1 MHLLGAEVS
10 LLLDSIRT
18 RATDERARKLRDI
31 ISQVLLYGFL
41 TPAGA
46 SKLRGRLGFYSSL
59 LMGRLGRGMMGPLI
73 RRQYGTHATTLSPIL
88 KRNLLWWF
96 NAIGSLP
103 ARSIPLRL
111 GSPVGAH
118 SEAQGFGHIAARSLL
133 PEDITVSL
141 HLPTWLIDMTIGLEE
156 ESPIFIFELAAAILA
171 ACLAILRN
179 DGNTRTCV
187 LCIDNKAALAALI
200 KGPSSSELG
209 AILVNLFWSMAAR
222 CPVLWWFE
230 YVNTKANA
238 SDPPSRVCDAPMG
251 LARNRASGAI
261 PLEFARIFSSWGA
274 LHRESILL
282 SN

>member
-18 RATDERARKLRDI
+18 CATDERAQKLRDV
-31 ISQVLLYGFL
+31 ISQVLLDGFL

-111 GSPVGAH
+111 SSPVGAH
-118 SEAQGFGHIAARSLL
+118 SDAQGFGRIAARALL

-141 HLPTWLIDMTIGLEE
+141 HLPTWFIDMTFGLEE
-156 ESPIFIFELAAAILA
+156 ESPIFISELAAAILA
-171 ACLAILRN
+171 ACLVILQN
-179 DGNTRTCV
+179 DGNARTCV
-187 LCIDNKAALAALI
+187 LCIDNNAALAALI
-200 KGPSSSELG
+200 KGSSSSELG
-209 AILVNLFWSMAAR
+209 TILVNLFWSMASR
-222 CPVLWWFE
+222 CPVLWRFE
-230 YVNTKANA
+230 YVNTKADA
-238 SDPPSRVCDAPMG
+238 ADPPSRVCDAQLG
-251 LARNRASGAI
+251 LACTRATGAI
-261 PLEFARIFSSWGA
+261 PTEFTRIFSSWSA
-274 LHRESILL
+274 LRRESILL
-282 SN
+282 PN